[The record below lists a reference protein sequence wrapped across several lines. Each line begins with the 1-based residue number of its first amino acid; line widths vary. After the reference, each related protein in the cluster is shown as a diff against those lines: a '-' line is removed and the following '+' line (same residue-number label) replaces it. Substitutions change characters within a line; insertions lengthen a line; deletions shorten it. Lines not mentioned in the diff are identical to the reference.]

1 VAITEGIHVEMVMPA
16 NESATLKDEMDKA
29 GGRKRV
35 ANSLG
40 DIDVEN
46 ANATNP
52 EDKAKV
58 KRAIEDTVGFSQV
71 NKAVKKSIANM
82 LGNAA
87 FL

>member
-1 VAITEGIHVEMVMPA
+1 MPA